1 MNCPVCKSGNTTLF
15 LERLNVPVHQNL
27 VCNTWEE
34 ALNVKRGDLSLVEC
48 ECGFVFNQS
57 FDESLLSYGERYNND
72 QMASEVFNEYVDS
85 IVEYLGLRNQSIIEI
100 GCGNGAFLKKLCA
113 ENDGVGYDPSYIGP
127 LENGRVSFV
136 QGYYEGRPCD
146 IVVCRHVIEHVPDPV
161 GLIATIN
168 APRVFSE
175 TPNLDWIIENDTW
188 WDFFYEHCN
197 YFTAGTLRYA
207 FALAGFDGRAREA
220 FGGQYLWYEGR
231 YMGGRREGCN
241 IPQYG
246 RPKF

>member
-27 VCNTWEE
+27 VCNTREE

-57 FDESLLSYGERYNND
+57 FDESLLSYGERYNNN

-85 IVEYLGLRNQSIIEI
+85 IVEFLGLRNQNIIEI
-100 GCGNGAFLKKLCA
+100 GCGSGAFLKKLCA
-113 ENDGVGYDPSYIGP
+113 ENDGIGYDPSYIGP
-127 LENGRVSFV
+127 LESDRAHFV
-136 QGYYEGRPCD
+136 QGYYEGLSCD
-146 IVVCRHVIEHVPDPV
+146 IVICRHVIEHVSDPV
-161 GLIATIN
+161 GLVESIN
-168 APRVFSE
+168 APKVFFE

-197 YFTAGTLRYA
+197 YFSAETLERV
-207 FALAGFDGRAREA
+207 FAGFEGKVQEA
-220 FGGQYLWYEGR
+220 FGGQYLWYLGSW
-231 YMGGRREGCN
+231 G
-241 IPQYG
+241 
-246 RPKF
+246 

>member
-136 QGYYEGRPCD
+136 RGYYEGLSCD

-168 APRVFSE
+168 APRVFFE

-197 YFTAGTLRYA
+197 YFTAGTLKYA

-231 YMGGRREGCN
+231 YMGGGREGCN

>member
-27 VCNTWEE
+27 VCNTREE

-57 FDESLLSYGERYNND
+57 FDENLLSYGAKYNNN

-85 IVEYLGLRNQSIIEI
+85 IVDFLGLRNEFVVEI
-100 GCGNGAFLKKLCA
+100 GCGQGDFLKRLG
-113 ENDGVGYDPSYIGP
+113 NGVGYDPSYAGADFQ
-127 LENGRVSFV
+127 NGVRFV
-136 QGYYEGRPCD
+136 KGYYGGQPAD

-161 GLIATIN
+161 GLVKSLD
-168 APRVFSE
+168 APKVFFE

-246 RPKF
+246 RPEL

>member
-27 VCNTWEE
+27 VCNTREE

-57 FDESLLSYGERYNND
+57 FDENLLSYGERYNND

-85 IVEYLGLRNQSIIEI
+85 IVEYLGLRNQSIVEI

-113 ENDGVGYDPSYIGP
+113 ENDGVGYDPSYTGP
-127 LENGRVSFV
+127 LESGRVRFV

-146 IVVCRHVIEHVPDPV
+146 IVICRHVIEHVPDPV
-161 GLIATIN
+161 GLVETIN
-168 APRVFSE
+168 APKVFFE

>member
-136 QGYYEGRPCD
+136 RGYYEGLSCD

-168 APRVFSE
+168 APRVFFE

-197 YFTAGTLRYA
+197 YFTAGTLKYA